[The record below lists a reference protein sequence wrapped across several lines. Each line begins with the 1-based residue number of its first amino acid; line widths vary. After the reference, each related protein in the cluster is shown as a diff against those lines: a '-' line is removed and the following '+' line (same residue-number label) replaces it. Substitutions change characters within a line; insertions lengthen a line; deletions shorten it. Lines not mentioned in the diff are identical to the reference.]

1 MERRADEHE
10 PPWRVLGEAPVPPTE
25 PIVAGGLRMPVLTG
39 GIAATILL
47 AVVAFL
53 LAGATSDGSVVRVDG
68 ALVGAGNGVGN
79 AGAAGTTTDGV
90 AGAGGVPGAGPVAT
104 TELVVD
110 VGGAVARPGVYR
122 LPPGARV
129 GDAIAAAGG
138 FGTRVDAAR
147 ASAELNLAAVVADG
161 DRIRV
166 PSRDDPLPTHG
177 GGTGATGSGSG
188 SGSGSGAT
196 GDGTG
201 AGGLIDLNTATSAQL
216 EELPGIGPVTAG
228 KIIAAREEQPFR
240 SVDELRSRGV
250 LGPATYAKVVDLV
263 IVR

>member
-1 MERRADEHE
+1 MERRADERE
-10 PPWRVLGEAPVPPTE
+10 PPWRVLGEAPVQPTE
-25 PIVAGGLRMPVLTG
+25 RIAAGGPRMPILAG
-39 GIAATILL
+39 GVAATIVL

-53 LAGATSDGSVVRVDG
+53 LAGATSAGSVVRVDG
-68 ALVGAGNGVGN
+68 ALVGVGNGGGAN
-79 AGAAGTTTDGV
+79 GATGATAGSLDGAPGAGAAQ
-90 AGAGGVPGAGPVAT
+90 T

-122 LPPGARV
+122 LPAGARV

-138 FGTRVDAAR
+138 FGARVDAAR

-166 PSRDDPLPTHG
+166 PSRDDPLPTQG
-177 GGTGATGSGSG
+177 GGTGATGSGTGAG
-188 SGSGSGAT
+188 SGYGAT
-196 GDGTG
+196 GGGTG

-263 IVR
+263 TVR